1 MFDLNFASKPTVLD
15 AVIDDALAQLS
26 GLSIDTDEYTRKVD
40 QITKLY
46 KLKEQE
52 APKRVSP
59 DTLALVAGNLAGIM
73 LMLHYERVH
82 VITSKALGFVLKPR

>member
-1 MFDLNFASKPTVLD
+1 MFDLKFAAKPTVLD

-59 DTLALVAGNLAGIM
+59 DTLAIVAGNLAGIM

-82 VITSKALGFVLKPR
+82 VITSKALGFVMKAR

>member
-1 MFDLNFASKPTVLD
+1 MFDLKFAAKPTVLD

-59 DTLALVAGNLAGIM
+59 DTLAIVAGNLAGIM

>member
-1 MFDLNFASKPTVLD
+1 MFDLKFAAKPTVLD

-59 DTLALVAGNLAGIM
+59 DTLAIVAGNLAGIV

-82 VITSKALGFVLKPR
+82 VITSKALGFVMKAR